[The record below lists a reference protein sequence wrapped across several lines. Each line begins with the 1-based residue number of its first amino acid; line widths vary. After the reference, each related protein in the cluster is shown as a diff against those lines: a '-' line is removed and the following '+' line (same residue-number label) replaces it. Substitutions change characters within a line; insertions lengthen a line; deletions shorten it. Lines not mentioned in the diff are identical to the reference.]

1 MLEFFKQ
8 VFNTIVSDYIKDW
21 LDSKALPFFAFICG
35 SLGYYMLNA
44 TVFRCYILS
53 LPFFYLAYKC
63 NQNCSIKDKLLIIP
77 EPRIEFPG
85 NNIHNIRIAMSVY
98 NCSSQVI
105 SCFLDQEKTVI
116 IVNGQTHQKDEL
128 DVINKSSVLLPPYYL
143 SNAATGIIKVKDIN
157 IAESLKITA
166 KIALKYGILNNEK
179 YEVYHKVHIEGTL
192 NRLENGSISIQF
204 VTKPPAV
211 KPN

>member
-8 VFNTIVSDYIKDW
+8 VSNTIVSDYIKDW
-21 LDSKALPFFAFICG
+21 LDSKALPSFAFICS
-35 SLGYYMLNA
+35 SLGYYMLTQQFLGA
-44 TVFRCYILS
+44 IFLS
-53 LPFFYLAYKC
+53 LPLVYLVHKC
-63 NQNCSIKDKLLIIP
+63 KQNYSIKGKLLIIP
-77 EPRIEFPG
+77 EPRLEFPD

-143 SNAATGIIKVKDIN
+143 SNAATGIIKVKDISV
-157 IAESLKITA
+157 AGSLKITA
-166 KIALKYGILNNEK
+166 TIALKYGILNNEK
-179 YEVYHKVHIEGTL
+179 YEVYHKVHIEGIL
-192 NRLENGSISIQF
+192 NRLENGSLSIQF
-204 VTKPPAV
+204 VRKPPVV
-211 KPN
+211 KSN